1 MTALYGLDRG
11 QTLAIVLYSTLT
23 IRRDR
28 KWQKL
33 LQYTERV
40 WGIANA

>member
-1 MTALYGLDRG
+1 MTALHGLDRA
-11 QTLAIVLYSTLT
+11 QTLAIVLDSTLT
-23 IRRDR
+23 IMRDR